1 MNALPGQ
8 LELATVIDHQ
18 IYPANVMD
26 VPAAWMLEGMVGGNE
41 LTFQQCDLQEEQNR
55 YGGEFVALYRQ
66 QDTHK
71 PSGVR
76 LAKMLSQYD
85 DSPSSQLWSD
95 IQRLAREILK

>member
-1 MNALPGQ
+1 MSEEWASMEPTLMGYDRQ
-8 LELATVIDHQ
+8 LELATVIDHRREPVTYCN
-18 IYPANVMD
+18 IMNTPDGLPEPIHVRA
-26 VPAAWMLEGMVGGNE
+26 
-41 LTFQQCDLQEEQNR
+41 QE
-55 YGGEFVALYRQ
+55 
-66 QDTHK
+66 DTHK